1 MKVMRIFIMLCIV
14 TVVSCT
20 PPVVFDQAY
29 PSDKENLKSIPK
41 QYQGAFICESDS
53 ALVVITD
60 HIITLHREHFFNT
73 KIKYVEEREECK
85 IVDDKMYV
93 SGRLECIPITMVN
106 DSMVRG
112 TFQETD
118 TLFFMEKGS
127 VARLYKGHLV
137 INQEIKHKE
146 WAISL
151 LSPENGGDITYK
163 AITEK
168 TKIKN
173 VSKVTHTTEITV
185 NKGKKP
191 RYKIRPTMKEF
202 DELLTD
208 DKVFIECDY
217 LTRVNMEGLFLN

>member
-1 MKVMRIFIMLCIV
+1 MRIFIFFCIV
-14 TVVSCT
+14 IVMSCT

-29 PSDKENLKSIPK
+29 PSDQEDLKSIPK

-53 ALVVITD
+53 ALVIISD
-60 HIITLHREHFFNT
+60 SSITLHREHYFNT

-93 SGRLECIPITMVN
+93 SGRLECLPISMVN

-118 TLFFMEKGS
+118 TLFIMEQGS
-127 VARLYKGHLV
+127 VARLYNGHLV
-137 INQEIKHKE
+137 INQKIKHRE

-151 LSPENGGDITYK
+151 LSPEDGGDLTYK
-163 AITEK
+163 SITEK

-173 VSKVTHTTEITV
+173 VAKVTHTTDIKV

-191 RYKIRPTMKEF
+191 RYKVRPTMKEF

-208 DKVFIECDY
+208 DKVFIECEY
-217 LTRVNMEGLFLN
+217 LARVNLEGLFLN